1 MNPDSSDRIA
11 IALRYRPDEDDA
23 PVVLVSGRG
32 EIAREILR
40 LAAEYRI
47 PVRTDPFL
55 PSLLVRVPEGH
66 PIPPELYRSVA
77 LLLAYL
83 YRYPGGPETDFHPVE
98 KT

>member
-1 MNPDSSDRIA
+1 MSPDASEGLA
-11 IALRYRPDEDDA
+11 IALRYRPDEDDT
-23 PVVLVSGRG
+23 PIVLVSGRG

-47 PVRTDPFL
+47 PVRSDPGL
-55 PSLLVRVPEGH
+55 ASILIRVPEGH

-83 YRYPGGPETDFHPVE
+83 YRYPGQSGASPPSR
-98 KT
+98 

>member
-1 MNPDSSDRIA
+1 MNPDSSERLA
-11 IALRYRPDEDDA
+11 IALRYLPDTDDA
-23 PVVLVSGRG
+23 PVVLVAGRG

-47 PVRTDPFL
+47 PVRTDPIL
-55 PSLLVRVPEGH
+55 PSLLIRIPEGH

-83 YRYPGGPETDFHPVE
+83 YRYPGQPEPFFRPE
-98 KT
+98 GKA